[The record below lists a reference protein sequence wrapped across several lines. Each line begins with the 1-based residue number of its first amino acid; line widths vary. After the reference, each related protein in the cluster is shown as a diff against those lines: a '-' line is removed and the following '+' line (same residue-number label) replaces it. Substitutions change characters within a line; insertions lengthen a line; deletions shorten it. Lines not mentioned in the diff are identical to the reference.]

1 MGACERS
8 KSALGVGHMGAG
20 TTAPSCAS
28 RCVKQAV
35 LRASSLPAWPSASS
49 HAWVAPFAGG
59 ARPSSRKASASFSA
73 ASTGASKK
81 GANTGPPLATN
92 LATVAS
98 PTRLGEQTVQTG
110 RFLADSANRETR
122 SRAVRRGEARRRGE
136 AAWAHMDDRLVSSRH
151 QQGELGRRLQLQR
164 VRICRFRGCTCRTR
178 VDRLGRW
185 DGRVRVLWVE
195 HGKEDKVACGSQAR
209 KAARV
214 GTCGG
219 IATGS
224 CVA

>member
-1 MGACERS
+1 MARRSKASRGHLGVCVRTARRTVRSRSSSNVASAARPLALALGRGCRPGTKVSRTPPGLAMWGQPRSQERQMGACERS

-98 PTRLGEQTVQTG
+98 PTRLGEQTEQTG

-122 SRAVRRGEARRRGE
+122 SRAVRRGEARLRRGE
-136 AAWAHMDDRLVSSRH
+136 EARQH
-151 QQGELGRRLQLQR
+151 GR
-164 VRICRFRGCTCRTR
+164 I
-178 VDRLGRW
+178 W
-185 DGRVRVLWVE
+185 M
-195 HGKEDKVACGSQAR
+195 
-209 KAARV
+209 
-214 GTCGG
+214 
-219 IATGS
+219 TG
-224 CVA
+224 